1 MKRRINLLD
10 SALLVILLVSTA
22 GYCLAQKGFAGVDK
36 VITGKTKVNMQ
47 VFLSGFKTVNADIF
61 KEGDPTFLTIRN
73 NPVEGAMT
81 ITAVKHWPKQVSFL
95 SPDGK
100 KAVAFPDPTQP
111 LAHDYVVTITEEA
124 EGTKDGYVIKG
135 NKIKVGNTVELE
147 SMTYRVQGVVVGLT
161 AQQ

>member
-1 MKRRINLLD
+1 MKRRFNLVD
-10 SALLVILLVSTA
+10 SALLVVILFSGA
-22 GYCLAQKGFAGVDK
+22 GYCLAQKGYAGVDK
-36 VITGKTKVNMQ
+36 VITGKAKVNMQ
-47 VFLSGFKTVNADIF
+47 VFLSGFKTVNPDIF

-81 ITAVKHWPKQVSFL
+81 ITAVKHWPKQVSFI

-100 KAVAFPDPTQP
+100 KAVAFADPSQP
-111 LAHDYVVTITEEA
+111 LAHDYVVTISEEA
-124 EGTKDGYVIKG
+124 ERTKDGYVLKG

-161 AQQ
+161 EQQ

>member
-10 SALLVILLVSTA
+10 SALLVILVVSSA
-22 GYCLAQKGFAGVDK
+22 GYCLAQKGYAGVDK
-36 VITGKTKVNMQ
+36 IITGKTKVNMQ
-47 VFLSGFKTVNADIF
+47 VFLSGFKTVNPDIF

-81 ITAVKHWPKQVSFL
+81 ITAVKHWPKQVAFI

-100 KAVAFPDPTQP
+100 KAVAFADPTQP
-111 LAHDYVVTITEEA
+111 LAHDYVITVTEEA

>member
-10 SALLVILLVSTA
+10 SALLVILLVSSA
-22 GYCLAQKGFAGVDK
+22 GYCLAQQGFAGVDK

-47 VFLSGFKTVNADIF
+47 VYLAGFKTVNPDIF
-61 KEGDPTFLTIRN
+61 KEGDQTFLTIRN
-73 NPVEGAMT
+73 NPVEGAMN
-81 ITAVKHWPKQVSFL
+81 ITAVKHWAKQVAFL

-100 KAVAFPDPTQP
+100 KAIAFPDPTQP

-124 EGTKDGYVIKG
+124 DGTKDGYVIKG

-147 SMTYRVQGVVVGLT
+147 AMNYRVQGVVVGLT